1 MNGDAITLWK
11 GNVFMT
17 TGLVIRLAQPADIEA
32 MAELISLLFT
42 VEEDFFVDRD
52 KQRSGLEMFLKYPTG
67 RCLLVAEQEQKVI
80 GMCSAQILISTAEG
94 GWKALIEDVVVAE
107 GFRGLG
113 IGKKLLGA
121 LEEWAKRQDVT
132 RMDLLADRN
141 NAKGLEFYDHL
152 QWRKTNLIAL
162 QKHGKADGGIRR

>member
-1 MNGDAITLWK
+1 
-11 GNVFMT
+11 MT

-42 VEEDFFVDRD
+42 VEEDFSVDMD

-67 RCLLVAEQEQKVI
+67 RCLLVAEQGQKVI

-94 GWKALIEDVVVAE
+94 GWKALVEDVVVAE

-121 LEEWAKRQDVT
+121 LEEWAKLQGVT

-141 NAKGLEFYDHL
+141 NAEGLEFYDRL

-162 QKHGKADGGIRR
+162 QKYGKGAGGIAS

>member
-1 MNGDAITLWK
+1 M
-11 GNVFMT
+11 
-17 TGLVIRLAQPADIEA
+17 
-32 MAELISLLFT
+32 
-42 VEEDFFVDRD
+42 DRD

-94 GWKALIEDVVVAE
+94 GWKALVEDVVVAE

-113 IGKKLLGA
+113 VGKKLLGS
-121 LEEWAKRQDVT
+121 LEEWAKRQGVT

-162 QKHGKADGGIRR
+162 QKHGKGNLHRMEE